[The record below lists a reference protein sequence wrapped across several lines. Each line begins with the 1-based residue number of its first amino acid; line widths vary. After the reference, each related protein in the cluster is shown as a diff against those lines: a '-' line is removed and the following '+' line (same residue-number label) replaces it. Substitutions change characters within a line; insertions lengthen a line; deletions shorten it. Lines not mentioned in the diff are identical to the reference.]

1 MHERRR
7 RRYGRCTVVAAVG
20 LSQVVT
26 GCALR
31 HDTGHR
37 PGPELALPAI
47 AGPAAGGQDPAAP
60 GAEAGRPTPL
70 QASLGRYTPTA
81 IAIPKINVNA
91 PLTEVGRGHDG
102 SIEAPPVDEHN
113 LAGWYGA
120 GASPGEPGTAVIVG
134 HLDTRTAP
142 AVFARLK
149 ELKAGDIVGVVR
161 ADETVAVFRI
171 TSSEEVPK
179 EKFPERRVLA
189 GTGGP
194 ELRLVTCA
202 GRYDDA
208 RHAYTDNLIL
218 YGTFAAAYRLSDL
231 LKA

>member
-31 HDTGHR
+31 QDAVRHH
-37 PGPELALPAI
+37 GPELALPAI
-47 AGPAAGGQDPAAP
+47 TGPAAGEPDAGP
-60 GAEAGRPTPL
+60 GAGRPTPL
-70 QASLGRYTPTA
+70 QASLGRYMPTA
-81 IAIPKINVNA
+81 IAIPKISVNA
-91 PLTEVGRGHDG
+91 PLTEVGRGEDG

-134 HLDTRTAP
+134 HLDTKTAP

-149 ELKAGDIVGVVR
+149 ELKAGDIVGIVR

-189 GTGGP
+189 GKGSP

-208 RHAYTDNLIL
+208 RHAYSDNLIL

>member
-1 MHERRR
+1 VHDHRR
-7 RRYGRCTVVAAVG
+7 RRYGRCAVGRCTIAAAVG
-20 LSQVVT
+20 LSQVVA
-26 GCALR
+26 GCTLR
-31 HDTGHR
+31 TDAPRRH
-37 PGPELALPAI
+37 PGFELALPAV
-47 AGPAAGGQDPAAP
+47 AGPAAGRPA
-60 GAEAGRPTPL
+60 PL
-70 QASLGRYTPTA
+70 QGTLGRYLPTA

-91 PLTEVGRGHDG
+91 PLTEVGRGEDG
-102 SIEAPPVDEHN
+102 SIEAPPVDDHN

-171 TSSEEVPK
+171 TASEEVAK
-179 EKFPERRVLA
+179 DKFPERRVLGA
-189 GTGGP
+189 TGHP

-208 RHAYTDNLIL
+208 KHAYQDNLIL
-218 YGTFAAAYRLSDL
+218 YGTFAAAYRVSDL
-231 LKA
+231 LGAGS